1 MGTETMGFTVDNRRI
16 SLTPRAAEGN
26 ARNDTGAEHNMAIEL
41 TGIVKRFG
49 NFTALNGV
57 SLAARDGEFLALLG
71 PSGSG
76 KTTLLRILAGLE
88 RPDAGTL
95 RLHSQQ
101 VASIQPNDS
110 NVGLVFQHYALFR
123 HMTVFDNVAFG
134 LSVKRGKDRLPKSE
148 IRERVMKLLQLV
160 QLGNLQDRY
169 PAQLSGGQRQRVA
182 LARALAVE
190 PRLLLLDEPFG
201 ALDAKVRKE
210 LRRWLRGLHDSMGLT
225 SIFVT
230 HDQEEALELADRVVV
245 MSQGKIE
252 QIGTPAEI
260 YDHPATPFVYQFIG
274 NSNRF
279 ECDVARGQVWID
291 GQSFG
296 GTGDVYPDGPAL
308 AFVRPHD
315 LEIRAAG
322 SGFGIPATV
331 RQVFTAGNLL
341 RVELDVH
348 KGRQI
353 VEVELDRSRN
363 IGDLSN
369 GRDVLLMPQRI
380 KLFPRNG
387 VEPAA
392 APDVARRISQAS

>member
-1 MGTETMGFTVDNRRI
+1 MAFTVDNRRI
-16 SLTPRAAEGN
+16 SLAPKPDG
-26 ARNDTGAEHNMAIEL
+26 GVHEHNERSEHSMAIEL
-41 TGIVKRFG
+41 TGIVKKFG
-49 NFTALNGV
+49 DFTALNGV

-88 RPDAGTL
+88 RPDAGSL
-95 RLHSQQ
+95 KLHARQ
-101 VASIQPNDS
+101 VEAIQPNDS
-110 NVGLVFQHYALFR
+110 TVGLVFQHYALFR

-134 LSVKRGKDRLPKSE
+134 LSVKRGPDRLPKSQ
-148 IRERVMKLLQLV
+148 IRERVLRLLQLV
-160 QLGNLQDRY
+160 QLSNLQDRY

-190 PRLLLLDEPFG
+190 PKLLLLDEPFG

-279 ECDVARGQVWID
+279 ECDVARGQVLIG

-341 RVELDVH
+341 RVELDVNE
-348 KGRQI
+348 GRQI

-363 IGDLSN
+363 IGDLSQ

-380 KLFPRNG
+380 KLFPRSG
-387 VEPAA
+387 AEIPVGTPI
-392 APDVARRISQAS
+392 RRLTQAG